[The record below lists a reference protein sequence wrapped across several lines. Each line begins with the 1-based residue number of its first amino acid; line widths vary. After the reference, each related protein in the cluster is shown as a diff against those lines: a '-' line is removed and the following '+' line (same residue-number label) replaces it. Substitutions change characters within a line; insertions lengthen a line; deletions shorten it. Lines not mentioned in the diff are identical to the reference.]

1 MKKGQGSTQDLP
13 CLLVGLG
20 LGILGTL
27 STAVDVLRVG
37 RPFRGCLFFGDDSI
51 PTAPHCGDL
60 FLRKSLGTCEIYM
73 FFLFGVPDK
82 QLIYI

>member
-20 LGILGTL
+20 LGTL
-27 STAVDVLRVG
+27 STPVDVLRVG
-37 RPFRGCLFFGDDSI
+37 RPNVVVVCFFGDDSI

-73 FFLFGVPDK
+73 FCFFNLEY
-82 QLIYI
+82 LTNN